1 MTDVQSKPMERISVL
16 EASRRSGLP
25 AASIYRSIDE
35 GELVGFR
42 VGSEIQVRVG
52 DLAKLATQ
60 ASG

>member
-25 AASIYRSIDE
+25 AASIYRSIDG